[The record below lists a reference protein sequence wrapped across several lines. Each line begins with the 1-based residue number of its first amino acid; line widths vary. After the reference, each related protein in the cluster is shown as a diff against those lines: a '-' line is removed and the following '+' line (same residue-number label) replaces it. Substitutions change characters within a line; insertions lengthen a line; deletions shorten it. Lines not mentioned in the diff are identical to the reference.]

1 LNGTRLVRLGGFA
14 SSATIGSGGIQDNR
28 IGRQRGG
35 TVRGL
40 AAGLALALVSNRSCV
55 TLAIGAMLTLR
66 SGQLFTNQY
75 RRRGTI
81 IELLYRRH
89 RCQRYGGQ
97 RRYLDRRV
105 GWYRSAPHFL
115 FPSTAM
121 DVLA

>member
-1 LNGTRLVRLGGFA
+1 L
-14 SSATIGSGGIQDNR
+14 SAT
-28 IGRQRGG
+28 
-35 TVRGL
+35 
-40 AAGLALALVSNRSCV
+40 AAGV
-55 TLAIGAMLTLR
+55 TLAIGAMVELR

-89 RCQRYGGQ
+89 
-97 RRYLDRRV
+97 
-105 GWYRSAPHFL
+105 HFL